1 MRQPCVILV
10 MAIQFAGCQAG
21 APSGASATHTP
32 PAVYHCT
39 DGRTVLARY
48 PTTDTAA
55 LALQGQT
62 YTLRIA
68 VSASGARYVGDGWQW
83 WTKGMHE
90 ARLAPLE
97 RGESHASTPALECTA
112 P

>member
-1 MRQPCVILV
+1 MRRPCVILV

-21 APSGASATHTP
+21 APAGASVARTP
-32 PAVYHCT
+32 TVYHCT
-39 DGRTVLARY
+39 GGQTVLARY
-48 PTTDTAA
+48 PTTDTAV
-55 LALQGQT
+55 LALQEQT

-97 RGESHASTPALECTA
+97 RGESYASTPALECTA